1 MLELI
6 EANWIIF
13 ILALLIGL
21 IVAWWIFARGST
33 VAKPRER
40 RPDALDEGAA
50 PARRNQALIDAPP
63 AAKIEPP
70 AHVGTMAGIG
80 EVIAVAAQDEVEQ
93 SEAARAHTD
102 LKQTVAASQDAAFDE
117 PAQTQPVAPP
127 PPAASGRTGDDLR
140 AIKGV
145 GPKLAALLHSLGVN
159 SYAQIAAWDEAE
171 IDRIDAQLGT
181 FAGRIRRD
189 NWVEQAR
196 LLSGGDTA
204 AYEAQFGKL

>member
-6 EANWIIF
+6 EANWLIF
-13 ILALLIGL
+13 IIALLVGL
-21 IVAWWIFARGST
+21 VVAWWIFARGST
-33 VAKPRER
+33 VAKPRDR
-40 RPDALDEGAA
+40 KPDALDEDAA

-63 AAKIEPP
+63 AAQIEPP

-80 EVIAVAAQDEVEQ
+80 EVIAVAAQDEVEE
-93 SEAARAHTD
+93 SEAARARKD
-102 LKQTVAASQDAAFDE
+102 LEETVEGREDAGLDAEEAA
-117 PAQTQPVAPP
+117 
-127 PPAASGRTGDDLR
+127 PAAAPSPTETKSDGDDLR
-140 AIKGV
+140 RIKGV
-145 GPKLAALLHSLGVN
+145 GPKLVALLHSHGVN

-196 LLSGGDTA
+196 LLSSGDTA
-204 AYEAQFGKL
+204 AYEARFGKL